1 MAAITETSE
10 EVMDKVRKVL
20 EGGIVL
26 LKGDEDAP
34 YSALQS
40 YLLLKILDRLESI
53 DDTLIMIYNPS

>member
-1 MAAITETSE
+1 LSTSSETPE

-26 LKGDEDAP
+26 LRGDEDAP
-34 YSALQS
+34 YGALQS